1 MTEMRRFEPREV
13 CAIEPGAFGMLIM
26 APSIPEP
33 SIQDG
38 IATLYVR
45 GPLDHH
51 RHPLFQSYESILD
64 DARAIMEST
73 PRAVVMR
80 IDSPGG
86 LVSGCFEAATELRAI
101 FGGTPVY
108 AYVEGKATSAAYALA
123 CIANEIVVAPS
134 GCVGSIGVINP
145 LVDETSRDEREGVRW
160 HFVTSGAR
168 KADGHPHAGV
178 GDAVLERT
186 QAMVDQFAEM
196 FFTHVA
202 TYRPA
207 LTVDT
212 LRAFEAGVFHGDKS
226 TGVKLA
232 DAVETFPKFI
242 ARISA
247 GENPPAA
254 ADASAQPEVT
264 AMADTNEDV
273 VEKLRKMAESDDEE
287 MAKKAKKALA
297 AFEDDDEKKD
307 ESEAKA
313 KAEDS
318 EDEKKDESEAK
329 ASSEGAT
336 IVALTAK
343 LAKLEAA
350 MAAKAEAEE
359 RQALLASRPDL
370 PAETVAWLKSQPLAV
385 VRGALESIPKIPG
398 RAQSLAATAVVSGTR
413 GASQADDSAPRLPP
427 EAKAELDA
435 KMGLLQT
442 EAAVVTKGNKLILGA
457 RVPVG
462 KDA

>member
-1 MTEMRRFEPREV
+1 MSGQRFEPRE
-13 CAIEPGAFGMLIM
+13 ALALEPGAFGMLIM
-26 APSIPEP
+26 APAVPAWAIE
-33 SIQDG
+33 DG
-38 IATLYVR
+38 IATIYIR

-51 RHPLFQSYESILD
+51 ANPFLQSYETILA
-64 DARAIMEST
+64 DARAVMELS

-86 LVSGCFEAATELRAI
+86 LVSGCFEAAAELRAI
-101 FGGTPVY
+101 FDGTPVY

-123 CIANEIVVAPS
+123 CIAKEIVVAPS

-196 FFTHVA
+196 FFAHVA
-202 TYRPA
+202 EHRKV
-207 LTVDT
+207 LTVDG
-212 LRAFEAGVFHGDKS
+212 LRGLEAGVFHGDRS
-226 TGVKLA
+226 LDVKLA
-232 DAVETFPKFI
+232 DSVEPYSKFI
-242 ARISA
+242 SRISA

-273 VEKLRKMAESDDEE
+273 VAKLRKMAEGDDEE

-297 AFEDDDEKKD
+297 AFEDEDEKEEPQSKT
-307 ESEAKA
+307 A
-313 KAEDS
+313 KAEG
-318 EDEKKDESEAK
+318 ENEKKED
-329 ASSEGAT
+329 G
-336 IVALTAK
+336 
-343 LAKLEAA
+343 
-350 MAAKAEAEE
+350 AAKAIASLSSELLALRAELRAEKEAKELGD
-359 RQALLASRPDL
+359 LLASRPDL

-398 RAQSLAATAVVSGTR
+398 RAQGLAATAVV
-413 GASQADDSAPRLPP
+413 GATQGAGQIDGSAPRLAP
-427 EAKAELDA
+427 EAKAALDA
-435 KMGLLQT
+435 QMGLLET
-442 EAAVVTKGNKLILGA
+442 KPAVINKGNKLILGA